1 MKKLTLHIS
10 AFVLVFCAALV
21 HAQNNTQHIAKQ
33 KNISMGTLQKM
44 RVAATKPKVKSATAV
59 GLSDN
64 TLEIELFNNERVTLV
79 EHRIEVRAANDFSWI
94 GSVEGYEGSI
104 AILVVKNGNITGQLN
119 FAGKQYDIN
128 PSKGNLHK
136 LSKIDLDALP
146 SLEGDV
152 HDEEHPIEALESGLE
167 TSSTEP
173 TASAAAYAGNA
184 ETIDVLAVYSKEAAF
199 YYSDVEERIQL
210 AIDYTNT
217 AYELSG
223 IPHRVNLAAAVAL
236 DHNES
241 GTNHEITWMGN
252 LFDGKMDEVHALR
265 EQYNADVISFWA
277 SHIDNLCGQANAIL
291 SGSVSP
297 THILRVSC
305 GNRTFAHELGHNQ
318 GARHNMEQDG
328 TLSPFRYGHGTGAA
342 NGSWRTIMSY
352 SNACP
357 SGGICERVSYF
368 STPNVSL
375 NGEPMGDSEYRDNAR
390 VITETGADLAA
401 FSEAIN
407 TNSVSSVEAF
417 TTDGTQQVVL
427 EEVMPGIWVGYGE
440 LEAYQVS
447 SWQMRIDGVIYGPE
461 KTSGTLGGNF
471 AGRMVPNT
479 DADADIRPYSSRPG
493 VFLYD
498 ERYHYVS
505 LGSDYSQYDSMYL
518 RGTMNNWAD
527 DNEMTYIGR
536 SLWTT
541 TATFSGEQSRFKF
554 DVHGDWTVN
563 YGLSGNTSGGFEGV
577 ATGGDDIIVNV
588 SGTYRVYLDLSSS
601 TYWLVKVD
609 APQTQNQAPIA
620 DAGADIT
627 VQVNEAFSLDASASF
642 DSDGS
647 IVNYEWSVINMTG
660 ETVEASFS
668 SAGTYV
674 ITLTV
679 TDNQGASSTD
689 EIVVLVEEA
698 DNATW
703 QRTIVFM
710 YGETQ
715 PGQDMF
721 IRGGID
727 HAYAAAE
734 LGRDCTA
741 TNFEC
746 AVPIRHLNLRN
757 DTTTPWKE
765 GDNYLDWYGLEASQS
780 SGEGSALD
788 WTTNAWDASWGEPN
802 YYEVN
807 GSGETPLNTYG
818 MHYWIFEVEM
828 DCSATANGWFELKS
842 YISNGPAW
850 ESDVQQPGA
859 PWVSGNHFAECGKLN
874 VFARGQSNPIEISPL

>member
-1 MKKLTLHIS
+1 MKKLAIHIT
-10 AFVLVFCAALV
+10 ALVLFFCAAFV
-21 HAQNNTQHIAKQ
+21 HAQNEMQHIAKQ
-33 KNISMGTLQKM
+33 KTISVGTLQKM
-44 RVAATKPKVKSATAV
+44 RVAATKSPTA
-59 GLSDN
+59 GELDEN
-64 TLEIELFNNERVTLV
+64 TIEIALFNNEKVTLV
-79 EHRIEVRAANDFSWI
+79 EHRIDVRAANDFSWI
-94 GSVEGYEGSI
+94 GSVKGYEGSI

-128 PSKGNLHK
+128 PSKGNLHT
-136 LSKIDLDALP
+136 LSAIDLDALP

-152 HDEEHPIEALESGLE
+152 HDEEHPMEALESGLE
-167 TSSTEP
+167 TSSSEP
-173 TASAAAYAGNA
+173 SSNSAAYAGTA
-184 ETIDVLAVYSKEAAF
+184 ETIDVLAIYSKEAAL
-199 YYSDVEERIQL
+199 YYADVEQRIQL

-217 AYELSG
+217 AYSLSG

-291 SGSVSP
+291 SGAVSP

-328 TLSPFRYGHGTGAA
+328 TLSPFRYGHGSGAA

-352 SNACP
+352 TNACS
-357 SGGICERVSYF
+357 SGGACQAVSYF
-368 STPNVSL
+368 STPTVTL
-375 NGEPMGDSEYRDNAR
+375 NGEPMGDAEYRDNAR

-401 FSEAIN
+401 FSDAMN
-407 TNSVSSVEAF
+407 TQERTSVEVF
-417 TTDGTQQVVL
+417 TTNGSQRVVF
-427 EEVMPGIWVGYGE
+427 EEVMPGFWIGFGE
-440 LEAYQVS
+440 FTAYQFS
-447 SWQMRIDGVIYGPE
+447 SWQMSIDGVVHGPE
-461 KTSGTLGGNF
+461 KTSGTLGGSF

-479 DADADIRPYSSRPG
+479 NADADIRPYSTGRA
-493 VFLYD
+493 VFLFD
-498 ERYHYVS
+498 ERYNYLS
-505 LGSDYSQYDSMYL
+505 MSGDYSQYDSMYL
-518 RGTMNNWAD
+518 RGTMNNWSA
-527 DNEMTYIGR
+527 DNEMMYIGK

-541 TATFSGEQSRFKF
+541 TVTFSGEQSRFKF

-563 YGLSGNTSGGFEGV
+563 YGLSGTTSGGFDGV
-577 ATGGDDIIVNV
+577 STGGDDIIVNV
-588 SGTYRVYLDLSSS
+588 SGTYRVYLDLSTS
-601 TYWLVKVD
+601 TYWLVKTD

-627 VQVNEAFSLDASASF
+627 VTVNETFTLDASASF

-647 IVNYEWSVINMTG
+647 IVQYDWSVINMSG
-660 ETVEASFS
+660 EVVEAAFS
-668 SAGTYV
+668 TAGTYV
-674 ITLTV
+674 ITLTL
-679 TDNQGASSTD
+679 TDDQGAIATD
-689 EIVVLVEEA
+689 DVVVTVEDA
-698 DNATW
+698 DVSTW

-710 YGETQ
+710 YGQTQ

-727 HAYAAAE
+727 HAYASAQ
-734 LGRDCTA
+734 LGRNCTS

-746 AVPIRHLNLRN
+746 AIPIRHLNLRN
-757 DTTTPWKE
+757 NTTAPWKA
-765 GDNYLDWYGLEASQS
+765 GDNYLDWYGLEATQTA
-780 SGEGSALD
+780 GEGSALD
-788 WTTNAWDASWGEPN
+788 WTTNDWDESWGETR
-802 YYEVN
+802 YYDVS

-818 MHYWIFEVEM
+818 MHFWIFEVEM

-859 PWVSGNHFAECGKLN
+859 PWASGNHFAECGKLN
-874 VFARGQSNPIEISPL
+874 VFSRGQSNPIEISPL